1 MRDFASTKS
10 TSVISSPEM
19 GGGEEW
25 DVGAGRTHLVPT
37 RDAGIVFYGK
47 PVLSSSWWN
56 SKWSPKP
63 VSEASNSETGEP
75 VSLRACFPTQRH
87 PSPESLQKQDFS
99 NQREAAGRGWVPG
112 STVFCVKKKVAVQPL
127 VCFCW
132 APRFSLRGSPAAGDH
147 YQGQCPIP
155 LSSTPTELKQC
166 SVWPPRR
173 EGFAL
178 LFLKQSFRLSFWPS
192 HLIFCRDTWGHIFQK
207 SAVLYF
213 VISFSENS
221 PETQFS
227 IKRNHTVAKGR
238 RFAQAAWALSFK
250 SAR

>member
-1 MRDFASTKS
+1 MWNFGSTKS

-19 GGGEEW
+19 GDGEGGMWGQGWLIWYRRATQGLFFMESLFCPA
-25 DVGAGRTHLVPT
+25 AGEIQNGPQSLSQKP
-37 RDAGIVFYGK
+37 GIQK
-47 PVLSSSWWN
+47 QESQLA
-56 SKWSPKP
+56 
-63 VSEASNSETGEP
+63 SE
-75 VSLRACFPTQRH
+75 ACFPTQRH

-147 YQGQCPIP
+147 YRGQSPIP
-155 LSSTPTELKQC
+155 LSWSPTELKQC

-192 HLIFCRDTWGHIFQK
+192 HLIFCRDTWGHIF
-207 SAVLYF
+207 
-213 VISFSENS
+213 
-221 PETQFS
+221 
-227 IKRNHTVAKGR
+227 
-238 RFAQAAWALSFK
+238 
-250 SAR
+250 